1 MDTKPESE
9 KISQKR
15 TLDNDSERQEYDDE
29 VAASNRLTGALG
41 HADDTYETFKNNEKY
56 RFNIQD
62 LNPGNKRHSIPEGI
76 GGYKVAF
83 ELAMDMIDSAAED
96 VKQPASGYADAM
108 NQFLGYA
115 KGQMEAQLSDAEE
128 IINSLQAAER
138 YAQAIKDSK
147 KTNTEQPYL
156 KEVLSVE
163 RPYLEEVLASIEQ
176 AKAFLAE
183 IQKIEDYA
191 ARKEAELS
199 AK

>member
-1 MDTKPESE
+1 MDTKPELE

-15 TLDNDSERQEYDDE
+15 TLDNDAERQVYDDE
-29 VAASNRLTGALG
+29 VAANNRLTGALG
-41 HADDTYETFKNNEKY
+41 HADATYEALKKNERY
-56 RFNIQD
+56 RFNIRD
-62 LNPGNKRHSIPEGI
+62 LNPGNKRHSVPEGI

-96 VKQPASGYADAM
+96 IKQPARGYVDAM
-108 NQFLGYA
+108 NQFLDYA

-128 IINSLQAAER
+128 IINSLEAAER
-138 YAQAIKDSK
+138 YAQAIKDSE
-147 KTNTEQPYL
+147 KTNTEQ
-156 KEVLSVE
+156 
-163 RPYLEEVLASIEQ
+163 PYLEEVLASIEQ

-183 IQKIEDYA
+183 MKKIEDYA